1 MANVGRSNV
10 EIDSH
15 VSEVLEASDQA
26 MELTLDLLGQVAEGH
41 AAALAPVDT
50 GRLKNSITH
59 IVEPETRSVH
69 IGTNVEYAI
78 YQELGTSRMPPYKG
92 RGYLRPAIM
101 DNIDEY
107 KRVIEENLKTEE

>member
-1 MANVGRSNV
+1 MANVGKVGV
-10 EIDSH
+10 EISSH
-15 VSEVLEASDQA
+15 VSEVLEESDEV
-26 MELTLDLLGQVAEGH
+26 MEVILDLLGQVAEGH

-59 IVEPETRSVH
+59 ITEPETRSVH

-92 RGYLRPAIM
+92 RGFLRPAIM
-101 DNIDEY
+101 DNVDEY
-107 KRVIEENLKTEE
+107 KRVIEENLKAED